1 MQREMMYGTR
11 PNERPATKGKVARGI
26 LGGVLYLIMAI
37 AVMQVAFFVWSGA
50 WQ

>member
-1 MQREMMYGTR
+1 
-11 PNERPATKGKVARGI
+11 VALGI
-26 LGGVLYLIMAI
+26 AGGVLYLVVAI

>member
-1 MQREMMYGTR
+1 MQREIAYGTR
-11 PNERPATKGKVARGI
+11 RSERPAPRGKVALGI

-37 AVMQVAFFVWSGA
+37 AVMQVAFFVWSGT